1 MDLRANA
8 NGWIDLA
15 RARAGTISKT
25 WITDLYYCEQAE
37 RKTQMATAIGIL
49 SKYKLS
55 MAKYVTD
62 YFTIECHAEEHM
74 KQRRK
79 NEDEA
84 ALGCVVYALLGLLFM
99 PIVGLFLACGK
110 DPEKRTLGWI
120 LLIVGIVL
128 WIVLGIGSA

>member
-1 MDLRANA
+1 
-8 NGWIDLA
+8 
-15 RARAGTISKT
+15 
-25 WITDLYYCEQAE
+25 
-37 RKTQMATAIGIL
+37 
-49 SKYKLS
+49 
-55 MAKYVTD
+55 
-62 YFTIECHAEEHM
+62 M

-120 LLIVGIVL
+120 LLVVGIVL